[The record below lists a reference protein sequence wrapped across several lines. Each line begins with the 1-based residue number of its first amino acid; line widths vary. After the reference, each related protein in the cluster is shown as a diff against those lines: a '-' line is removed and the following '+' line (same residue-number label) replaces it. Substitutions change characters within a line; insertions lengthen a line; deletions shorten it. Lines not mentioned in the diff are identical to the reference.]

1 MKQKRINISLEMK
14 DMRTNLHRA
23 RRIID
28 KAGKE
33 FAYDLAISILTKL
46 YDEGYSIFQSYTRED
61 IEGYLGH
68 KPSDEEFENLHES
81 LGCFA
86 NIEW

>member
-1 MKQKRINISLEMK
+1 MMQKRINISLEMK
-14 DMRTNLHRA
+14 DMRTNLKQGK
-23 RRIID
+23 RIIE
-28 KAGKE
+28 KAGQE

-68 KPSDEEFENLHES
+68 KPSDEEFENLYDS
-81 LGCFA
+81 LGCFE
-86 NIEW
+86 NIRV

>member
-1 MKQKRINISLEMK
+1 MTQKTITLSLDKK
-14 DMRTNLHRA
+14 DMRTNLEQGQ
-23 RRIID
+23 RIID
-28 KAGKE
+28 KGGKE

-68 KPSDEEFENLHES
+68 KPSEDEFEGLYES
-81 LGCFA
+81 LGCFE
-86 NIEW
+86 NIRW

>member
-1 MKQKRINISLEMK
+1 MTKRINISLETK
-14 DMRTNLHRA
+14 DMRTNLKQGQ
-23 RRIID
+23 RIID

-61 IEGYLGH
+61 IKGYLGH
-68 KPSDEEFENLHES
+68 NPSDDEFEGLHES
-81 LGCFA
+81 LGCFE
-86 NIEW
+86 NIRV

>member
-1 MKQKRINISLEMK
+1 MQKRINISLEMK
-14 DMRTNLHRA
+14 DMRTNLKQGK
-23 RRIID
+23 RIIN

-68 KPSDEEFENLHES
+68 KPSEEEFDDLYYS
-81 LGCFA
+81 LGCFE
-86 NIEW
+86 NIRV

>member
-1 MKQKRINISLEMK
+1 MTQKTITLSLEMK
-14 DMRTNLHRA
+14 DMRTNLKQGK
-23 RRIID
+23 RIID

-68 KPSDEEFENLHES
+68 KPSDEEFENLYDS
-81 LGCFA
+81 LGCFE
-86 NIEW
+86 NIRI

>member
-1 MKQKRINISLEMK
+1 MTQKMSITLTMK

-23 RRIID
+23 RRMID

-33 FAYDLAISILTKL
+33 FAYDLAISLLHEL
-46 YDEGYSIFQSYTRED
+46 YKDGYCIHQSYTRED

-68 KPSDEEFENLHES
+68 KPSDEEFEDLYES
-81 LGCFA
+81 LGCFET
-86 NIEW
+86 IKKG

>member
-1 MKQKRINISLEMK
+1 MTQKISFTTTMT
-14 DMRTNLHRA
+14 DMTTNLHRA

-28 KAGKE
+28 KAGQE
-33 FAYDLAISILTKL
+33 FSYDLAISILHEL
-46 YDEGYSIFQSYTRED
+46 YKDGYCIHQSYTRED
-61 IEGYLGH
+61 IEANLGH
-68 KPSDEEFENLHES
+68 KPTEDEFENLHES

>member
-1 MKQKRINISLEMK
+1 MTKRINISLENK
-14 DMRTNLHRA
+14 DMRTNLKQGQ
-23 RRIID
+23 RIID

-46 YDEGYSIFQSYTRED
+46 YDDGYSIFQSYTRDD

-68 KPSDEEFENLHES
+68 KPSDEEFENLYDS
-81 LGCFA
+81 LGCFE
-86 NIEW
+86 NIRV

>member
-1 MKQKRINISLEMK
+1 MTQKTITLSLDKK
-14 DMRTNLHRA
+14 DMRTNLKQGQ
-23 RRIID
+23 RIID
-28 KAGKE
+28 KAGQE

-68 KPSDEEFENLHES
+68 KPSEDEFDDLYYS
-81 LGCFA
+81 LGCFE
-86 NIEW
+86 NIRC

>member
-1 MKQKRINISLEMK
+1 MNQKSINISLEMK
-14 DMRTNLHRA
+14 DMRTNLKQGK
-23 RRIID
+23 RIID
-28 KAGKE
+28 TAGKE

-68 KPSDEEFENLHES
+68 KPSDEEFENLYDS
-81 LGCFA
+81 LGCFE
-86 NIEW
+86 NIRV